1 MHARTRCALAAVA
14 EMDRRRISLCAT
26 CGGLLLAA
34 AAGLQLPLI
43 RDEDG
48 ELIDGEECVE
58 NLLARILA
66 DRPVA

>member
-26 CGGLLLAA
+26 CEGLLLTT
-34 AAGLQLPLI
+34 AAGLPLPLI

-48 ELIDGEECVE
+48 ELIDGEAYL
-58 NLLARILA
+58 NMLINRLLA